1 MLKTVALLS
10 LAAAPLLPA
19 QTLTQHDREFA
30 MSHLHATRKMF
41 LDSVAGLTPE
51 QWTFK
56 AAPDRWPTAECAEHV
71 AAAEDFIFGLVPNQV
86 MKSRADPSNQTDA
99 I

>member
-1 MLKTVALLS
+1 MYKT
-10 LAAAPLLPA
+10 LAVFTLATASLLPA

-41 LDSVAGLTPE
+41 LDSIAGLTPE

-56 AAPDRWPTAECAEHV
+56 AAL
-71 AAAEDFIFGLVPNQV
+71 I
-86 MKSRADPSNQTDA
+86 K
-99 I
+99 